1 MPSIAEAVAQAKTGI
16 WRRLATTDW
25 RRLATTEG
33 LQDADGVTVRSAT
46 IAPEEFQADM
56 VILGDVTI
64 GPGARPGLAGRA
76 ASPSMSGWVV
86 ITRPEGSE
94 EAIRAARDRAAQV
107 MGLVE
112 AAIGTDPTAD
122 GTVRG
127 PGGTAVNISALEES
141 PVDWNGQAARR
152 ATYPFTVS
160 WTSHVS

>member
-1 MPSIAEAVAQAKTGI
+1 VASIAEAVAVAKTGI
-16 WRRLATTDW
+16 WQRLSTTP
-25 RRLATTEG
+25 G
-33 LQDADGVTVRSAT
+33 LMDADGVTVRSAT

-64 GPGARPGLAGRA
+64 GTPGRPGLAGRA

-94 EAIRAARDRAAQV
+94 DAIQGARDRAAEL

-112 AAIGTDPTAD
+112 AAIGTDPTVD
-122 GTVRG
+122 NTVRG

-152 ATYPFTVS
+152 ATYPFTITWS
-160 WTSHVS
+160 SHVT